1 MLPIAFIVNLL
12 YRTLCWSVEFKKAT
26 KACRKNAAHICSSH
40 LCYVLPAKT
49 LPLHM
54 HFCIL
59 VLPRSA
65 CTAKFLPKVFLYTAS
80 RLTDSALQHCK
91 AVINLLHSLHLP
103 HHIYFV
109 DILENL
115 PKTQE
120 HMSSFRTV
128 FDTNCWSQFVNLS
141 IVRLSHQSDE
151 QSKSSDWFCCEN

>member
-1 MLPIAFIVNLL
+1 MLNL
-12 YRTLCWSVEFKKAT
+12 KKTAGAVPH
-26 KACRKNAAHICSSH
+26 KCSACLHAAHIWSSH
-40 LCYVLPAKT
+40 LCYALPAKT

-65 CTAKFLPKVFLYTAS
+65 CTAKFLPKVFLYTHSGPICRPTAS

-115 PKTQE
+115 PKTR
-120 HMSSFRTV
+120 STV
-128 FDTNCWSQFVNLS
+128 FDTNCWSQFVSLS
-141 IVRLSHQSDE
+141 QTPIA
-151 QSKSSDWFCCEN
+151 KSLISAWWCILLIL

>member
-1 MLPIAFIVNLL
+1 MLNL
-12 YRTLCWSVEFKKAT
+12 KKTAGAVPQ
-26 KACRKNAAHICSSH
+26 KCSACLHAAHICSGH
-40 LCYVLPAKT
+40 LCYTLPAKT
-49 LPLHM
+49 LPLRM

-65 CTAKFLPKVFLYTAS
+65 YTAKFLPKVFLYTAS

-115 PKTQE
+115 PKTYYDCLILE
-120 HMSSFRTV
+120 
-128 FDTNCWSQFVNLS
+128 
-141 IVRLSHQSDE
+141 
-151 QSKSSDWFCCEN
+151 